1 MTESTTIQADNPLPW
16 LAERVTGTGF
26 DDLPAL
32 SVEKAKTFLLDTF
45 GVGVAGCNGYKLDSL
60 IEVAASWG
68 QGDEATVWVSGQRLP
83 AAAAA
88 FVNGYQIHS
97 LEYDCVS
104 EEAVLHP
111 FATILSAVMAYAERR
126 AARGNPV
133 SGRDFLAA
141 VVLGVDISLFIGKSA
156 VGPISFFRPATAGG
170 MGAAAALARLE
181 GFDADTLIRTMGN
194 QYGQACGT
202 LQPHVE
208 GSPLLGM
215 QVGFNARAAV
225 ASCDFAAHG
234 ILGPADILT
243 GQYGF
248 FTLFERGG
256 LDIDHGLAELREAF
270 QIERMSHKP
279 FPSGR
284 LTHGVVDGLMRLQ
297 RQHGF
302 GAEDVAAITCT
313 VPQLVKRLVGR
324 PIIPDPAPNYAKLC
338 LGFVAGTYLVHG
350 EVDVEQFLG
359 AEMLQHP
366 LTHEIARNVTVIQN
380 DNPSH
385 SAMAPQTIRVELK
398 SGAVHEVEVAS
409 VYGHYTNP
417 LTRDENLAKF
427 RRCWARAGGMAV
439 ETGEALIET
448 VDRIETLDDV
458 SVIARMLVAPGR

>member
-1 MTESTTIQADNPLPW
+1 MTREQNPLPW
-16 LAERVTGTGF
+16 LAERVVETGF
-26 DDLPAL
+26 DDLPDL
-32 SVEKAKTFLLDTF
+32 SVSKAKTFLLDTF
-45 GVGVAGCNGYKLDSL
+45 GVGVAGCNGYKLDQ
-60 IEVAASWG
+60 IIKVAQSWG
-68 QGDEATVWVSGQRLP
+68 HGDDATVWVSGQKLP
-83 AAAAA
+83 ALAAA

-126 AARGNPV
+126 AAAGNPV
-133 SGRDFLAA
+133 TGKDFITA
-141 VVLGVDISLFIGKSA
+141 VVLGVDISLFLGKSA
-156 VGPISFFRPATAGG
+156 TGPISFFRPATAGG
-170 MGAAAALARLE
+170 MGAAAALAKLE
-181 GFDADTLIRTMGN
+181 GFDTDTLIRTMGN

-215 QVGFNARAAV
+215 QVGFNARAAI
-225 ASCDFAAHG
+225 ASCDFARHG
-234 ILGPADILT
+234 ILGPSDIFT

-256 LDIDHGLAELREAF
+256 LDIRHGLNELDEAF

-297 RQHGF
+297 GEHGF
-302 GAEDVAAITCT
+302 TAEDVAEITCW

-338 LGFVAGTYLVHG
+338 LGFVAGSYLVHG
-350 EVDVEQFLG
+350 QVDVEQFLG
-359 AEMLQHP
+359 AEMLTHP

-385 SAMAPQTIRVELK
+385 SAMAPQTIRVALK
-398 SGAVHEVEVAS
+398 SGAVHEVVVES

-417 LTRDENLAKF
+417 LSAEENLAKF
-427 RRCWARAGGMAV
+427 RRCWARADGMSEAAG
-439 ETGEALIET
+439 ETLIET
-448 VDRIETLDDV
+448 VDRLHDLDDV
-458 SVIARMLVAPGR
+458 SEIARLLVAS